1 METGN
6 PCPGQPLRGEWTPPL
21 GSVESHLHHLVG
33 SPRKAQ
39 SVCLELHA
47 PSETKATITWAGLQ
61 AAGHKSLEGYSE
73 VSRPEMGLNGGSG
86 SLDPGQTWES
96 AFPPAPR

>member
-1 METGN
+1 M
-6 PCPGQPLRGEWTPPL
+6 
-21 GSVESHLHHLVG
+21 ESHLQGTL
-33 SPRKAQ
+33 SLLRAP
-39 SVCLELHA
+39 
-47 PSETKATITWAGLQ
+47 PSETKATVTWAGFQ